1 MPVVC
6 CIPKHPKGRMN
17 GKTYNGAL
25 KSGMVVLVTVC
36 SLVAWSAQPAVAQ
49 SFDSLIT
56 SAFPLS
62 GIEKYI
68 GPILPGKE
76 AGSSF
81 RSETAL
87 AVDISQVRDARIRGE
102 SIGELDLR
110 GTVPLDEAPY
120 RYRAYANVRFWR
132 LGARAEGAYF
142 EDRHK
147 HNGPAFFRFS
157 GLRIGGDFDIVHFE
171 WLSLGIALDYY
182 AYQPQWDGRIWLGR
196 LAQPDPTAA
205 GAVPFYLNL
214 KGSRPMTLGPYLR
227 YVPPEIFNFP
237 LHVEARYN
245 LPVAGSRYT
254 TVQGALVFRPQI
266 YRFDA
271 AIKLN
276 YERAYLSFSGPPDG
290 STLANPPYPSQSFDL
305 NMEWDFLGL
314 DGVVYF

>member
-1 MPVVC
+1 
-6 CIPKHPKGRMN
+6 MN
-17 GKTYNGAL
+17 RKNHTGML
-25 KSGMVVLVTVC
+25 KSGIVVLL
-36 SLVAWSAQPAVAQ
+36 SLFCLILWGGQPVVAQ
-49 SFDSLIT
+49 SFGSLFT

-76 AGSSF
+76 VGSSF

-87 AVDISQVRDARIRGE
+87 AVDLTQVRDARITGE
-102 SIGELDLR
+102 AVGELDLR
-110 GTVPLDEAPY
+110 GVVPLDEAPY
-120 RYRAYANVRFWR
+120 RYRAYANLRFWR
-132 LGARAEGAYF
+132 LGARVEGAYF

-157 GLRIGGDFDIVHFE
+157 GLRIGGDFDVVHLD
-171 WLSLGIALDYY
+171 WLSLGVGLDYF
-182 AYQPQWDGRIWLGR
+182 AYQPEWDGRVTLGR
-196 LAQPDPTAA
+196 LSGQDQS
-205 GAVPFYLNL
+205 FHLNL
-214 KGSRPMTLGPYLR
+214 KGSRPMTLGPYFR

-245 LPVAGSRYT
+245 LPIAGSRYT

-271 AIKLN
+271 AIKVS

-290 STLANPPYPSQSFDL
+290 STLANPPFPPQNFDL